1 MEAIAPQVVFYL
13 FGLPITDTIVST
25 WVLTV
30 ILIIL
35 AAVIRKAAPGA
46 GEMIVEM
53 ITGIINS
60 VMPDEEKAIDFLP
73 FLGTL
78 MIFLV
83 LGNIFSIFPLMVS
96 PTANINTTLA
106 LSLLVFFAVHFY
118 GIREKGLWPYI
129 KDTATPIFIFPLEVV
144 SQLSRTLSLTIRLF
158 GNILSTDM
166 IVAIVFS
173 LIPFLVPLPLAALGM
188 LTGVLQ
194 AYIFTVLASLY
205 IASAIE
211 IADVEEERREMK
223 QELKQ
228 EEQQELPQ
236 TS

>member
-13 FGLPITDTIVST
+13 FGLPITDTVVST

-30 ILIIL
+30 ILIVL
-35 AAVIRKAAPGA
+35 AAIIGKAAPGA

-53 ITGIINS
+53 ISGIISS
-60 VMPDEEKAIDFLP
+60 VMPNEEKAVDFLP

-78 MIFLV
+78 VIFLL

-106 LSLLVFFAVHFY
+106 MALLVFFAVHYY
-118 GIREKGLWPYI
+118 GIREKGLWSYI
-129 KDTATPIFIFPLEVV
+129 KDTATPIFVFPLEIV

-211 IADVEEERREMK
+211 IAEVEEERRELK

-228 EEQQELPQ
+228 EQNQEFIQ
-236 TS
+236 TT

>member
-13 FGLPITDTIVST
+13 FDLAITDTVVST
-25 WVLTV
+25 WVLTI
-30 ILIIL
+30 ILIVL
-35 AAVIRKAAPGA
+35 AAIIGKVAPGA

-53 ITGIINS
+53 ITGIISS

-78 MIFLV
+78 MIFLL

-106 LSLLVFFAVHFY
+106 LSLLVFFAVHYY

-129 KDTATPIFIFPLEVV
+129 KDTASPIFIFPLEIV
-144 SQLSRTLSLTIRLF
+144 SQVSRTMSLTIRLF

-166 IVAIVFS
+166 VVAIVFS
-173 LIPFLVPLPLAALGM
+173 LIPFIVPLPLAVLGM

-205 IASAIE
+205 IASGIE
-211 IADVEEERREMK
+211 IAEVEEERRELK
-223 QELKQ
+223 QELN
-228 EEQQELPQ
+228 E